1 MKTCRFICICMLS
14 ATIFPSCKSTENTTD
29 THYHQELTERLD
41 SLIRSTTLF
50 QQSFREQQTSLI
62 DSFRQ
67 RESYVTNHT
76 ITLSAKGDTIKE
88 ETVIREYVESDH
100 SSEMN
105 MQTKTQDIFIRFDS
119 LIAVNRELQQR
130 VDSVLQKKEKTTVVK
145 AISVWDRLCNL
156 LSGIGLAALC
166 LGVYLMIQRI
176 KKA

>member
-1 MKTCRFICICMLS
+1 
-14 ATIFPSCKSTENTTD
+14 
-29 THYHQELTERLD
+29 
-41 SLIRSTTLF
+41 
-50 QQSFREQQTSLI
+50 
-62 DSFRQ
+62 
-67 RESYVTNHT
+67 
-76 ITLSAKGDTIKE
+76 
-88 ETVIREYVESDH
+88 
-100 SSEMN
+100 

-166 LGVYLMIQRI
+166 LGAYLMTQRI